1 MDNRFDVY
9 VINNFE
15 GSRIH
20 TVCKKHG
27 VWKDKNCFEKESK
40 VHKLYSV
47 HHLIN
52 IFHLLLSNGRN
63 SELYKRRHNS

>member
-40 VHKLYSV
+40 DHRIYPLPSLVDFVHQFL
-47 HHLIN
+47 
-52 IFHLLLSNGRN
+52 FD
-63 SELYKRRHNS
+63 